1 MVLSGFHSLQKAIII
16 TMARPK
22 KTKKPLLSDNHLS
35 LIDISPM
42 TDTQK
47 EFFTKYKDDK
57 SQVLLGY
64 PGTGKTFMALYKAFE
79 EINDPK
85 SEYHRIVIVRSA
97 VPTRDVGF
105 LPGTLAEK
113 GEVYELPYK
122 SICTELFGRGD
133 AYDILKKHRNI
144 EFITTSFIR
153 GLTLDRS
160 IIIVDEFQNM
170 TAHEADSVITRVG
183 NWSKIMLCGDILQ
196 RDLTKGSERNIE
208 SVLNVLRKMDNIFDF
223 TEFGENDIVRSGL
236 VGDYIRMK
244 HKVYPNG
251 YK

>member
-1 MVLSGFHSLQKAIII
+1 
-16 TMARPK
+16 MARQK
-22 KTKKPLLSDNHLS
+22 RSKKPLLADNHLA
-35 LIDISPM
+35 LADISPM
-42 TDTQK
+42 TDNQQL
-47 EFFTKYKDDK
+47 FFKNFDSDK
-57 SQVLLGY
+57 SQVLMGY

-79 EINDPK
+79 DLNNPLTD
-85 SEYHRIVIVRSA
+85 YQRIVIVRSA

-133 AYDILKKHRNI
+133 AYDILKKHRTI

-183 NWSKIMLCGDILQ
+183 NFSKILLCGDILQ
-196 RDLTKGSERNIE
+196 RDLTKGSEKNIE
-208 SVLNVLRKMDNIFDF
+208 ELLNVLRKMENTFDF
-223 TEFGENDIVRSGL
+223 TEFGEDDIVRSGL
-236 VGDYIRMK
+236 VGDYIKMK
-244 HKVYPNG
+244 HRVYPDG

>member
-1 MVLSGFHSLQKAIII
+1 
-16 TMARPK
+16 MARQPK
-22 KTKKPLLSDNHLS
+22 KGKCPLVANHLS
-35 LIDISPM
+35 LVDIAPI
-42 TDTQK
+42 TDNQTA
-47 EFFTKYKDDK
+47 FFEKYKSDK
-57 SQVLLGY
+57 SQVMLGY

-79 EINDPK
+79 DLNNPLTD
-85 SEYHRIVIVRSA
+85 YQRIVIVRSA

-133 AYDILKKHRNI
+133 AYDILKKHRSI

-183 NWSKIMLCGDILQ
+183 NFSKILLCGDILQ
-196 RDLTKGSERNIE
+196 RDLTKGSEKNIE
-208 SVLNVLRKMDNIFDF
+208 ELLYVLRRMENTFDF
-223 TEFGENDIVRSGL
+223 TEFGEDDIVRSGL
-236 VGDYIRMK
+236 VGDYIKMK
-244 HKVYPNG
+244 HRVFPGG

>member
-1 MVLSGFHSLQKAIII
+1 
-16 TMARPK
+16 MAKQRKP
-22 KTKKPLLSDNHLS
+22 KKPLLSNNNLA
-35 LIDISPM
+35 LADISPM
-42 TDTQK
+42 TENQSV
-47 EFFTKYKDDK
+47 FFQNYSSDK

-79 EINDPK
+79 ELNDP
-85 SEYHRIVIVRSA
+85 STDYERIVIVRSA

-122 SICTELFGRGD
+122 SICTELFGRSD
-133 AYDILKKHRNI
+133 AYEILKKHKTI

-183 NWSKIMLCGDILQ
+183 NYSKILLCGDILQ
-196 RDLTKGSERNIE
+196 RDLNKHSEKNIE
-208 SVLNVLRKMDNIFDF
+208 SLLKVLRDMPQVFDF
-223 TEFGENDIVRSGL
+223 TTFGEDDIVRSGL
-236 VGDYIRMK
+236 VGDYIRTK
-244 HKVYPNG
+244 HRIYPDG
-251 YK
+251 YA

>member
-1 MVLSGFHSLQKAIII
+1 
-16 TMARPK
+16 MARPK
-22 KTKKPLLSDNHLS
+22 KSKNALADNHLN
-35 LIDISPM
+35 LVDISPM
-42 TDTQK
+42 TENQSA
-47 EFFTKYKDDK
+47 FFENFKSDK

-79 EINDPK
+79 EISRGDTD
-85 SEYHRIVIVRSA
+85 YQRIVIVRSA

-122 SICTELFGRGD
+122 SICTELFGRSD
-133 AYDILKKHRNI
+133 AYEILKKHRTV

-183 NWSKIMLCGDILQ
+183 NWSKILLCGDILQ
-196 RDLTKGSERNIE
+196 RDLNRHSERNIE
-208 SVLNVLRKMDNIFDF
+208 SLLKVLKEMPDDFDF
-223 TEFGENDIVRSGL
+223 THFDENDIVRSGL
-236 VGDYIRMK
+236 VGSYIRKK
-244 HKVYPNG
+244 HKIYPDG

>member
-1 MVLSGFHSLQKAIII
+1 
-16 TMARPK
+16 MARPRKSK
-22 KTKKPLLSDNHLS
+22 KLLADNHLD
-35 LIDISPM
+35 LDDISPI
-42 TDTQK
+42 TDNQTT
-47 EFFTKYKDDK
+47 FFDNYKSDK

-79 EINDPK
+79 DITDSK
-85 SEYHRIVIVRSA
+85 SEYQRIVIVRSA

-133 AYDILKKHRNI
+133 AYEILKKNRTI

-153 GLTLDRS
+153 GLTLDRA

-183 NWSKIMLCGDILQ
+183 NYSKIILCGDILQ
-196 RDLTKGSERNIE
+196 RDLTRGSERNIE
-208 SVLNVLRKMDNIFDF
+208 SLLNVLRGMENTFDF
-223 TEFGENDIVRSGL
+223 TEFTEDDIVRSGL
-236 VGDYIRMK
+236 VGDYIRTK
-244 HKVYPNG
+244 HKLYPDG
-251 YK
+251 YA

>member
-1 MVLSGFHSLQKAIII
+1 
-16 TMARPK
+16 MARQR
-22 KTKKPLLSDNHLS
+22 KTKKLLTDNHLA
-35 LIDISPM
+35 LADISPM
-42 TDTQK
+42 TDNQ
-47 EFFTKYKDDK
+47 ELFFDKYKSDK
-57 SQVLLGY
+57 SQVLTGY

-79 EINDPK
+79 ELNDPDTP
-85 SEYHRIVIVRSA
+85 YQRIVIVRSA

-122 SICTELFGRGD
+122 SICNELFGRGD
-133 AYDILKKHRNI
+133 AYDILKKHRTV

-183 NWSKIMLCGDILQ
+183 TYSKIILCGDILQ
-196 RDLTKGSERNIE
+196 RDLNKRSERNIE
-208 SVLNVLRKMDNIFDF
+208 SLLKVLEKMPEVFDF
-223 TEFGENDIVRSGL
+223 TEFGEDDIVRSGL

-244 HKVYPNG
+244 HKIYPDG

>member
-1 MVLSGFHSLQKAIII
+1 
-16 TMARPK
+16 MARQPK
-22 KTKKPLLSDNHLS
+22 KGKCPLVANHLS
-35 LIDISPM
+35 LVDIAPI
-42 TDTQK
+42 TDNQTA
-47 EFFTKYKDDK
+47 FFEKYKSDK
-57 SQVLLGY
+57 SQVMLGY

-79 EINDPK
+79 DLNNPLTD
-85 SEYHRIVIVRSA
+85 YQRIVIVRSA

-122 SICTELFGRGD
+122 SICTELFERGD
-133 AYDILKKHRNI
+133 AYDILKKHRTI

-183 NWSKIMLCGDILQ
+183 NFSKILLCGDILQ
-196 RDLTKGSERNIE
+196 RDLTKGSEKNIE
-208 SVLNVLRKMDNIFDF
+208 ELLYVLRRMENTFDF
-223 TEFGENDIVRSGL
+223 TEFGEDDIVRSGL
-236 VGDYIRMK
+236 VGDYIKMK
-244 HKVYPNG
+244 HRVFPGG

>member
-1 MVLSGFHSLQKAIII
+1 
-16 TMARPK
+16 MARRKLK
-22 KTKKPLLSDNHLS
+22 KSVLADNHLEMV
-35 LIDISPM
+35 DISPM
-42 TDTQK
+42 TENQSV
-47 EFFTKYKDDK
+47 FFQNYDSDK

-79 EINDPK
+79 EINNPETD
-85 SEYHRIVIVRSA
+85 YQRIVIVRSA

-133 AYDILKKHRNI
+133 AYDILKKHRTI

-170 TAHEADSVITRVG
+170 TAHEADSVVTRVG
-183 NWSKIMLCGDILQ
+183 NFSKILLCGDILQ
-196 RDLTKGSERNIE
+196 RDLNKHSEKNIE
-208 SVLNVLRKMDNIFDF
+208 HFLKVVRSMPDTFDF
-223 TEFGENDIVRSGL
+223 TEFGEDDIVRSGL
-236 VGDYIRMK
+236 VGDYIKTK
-244 HKVYPNG
+244 HRIYPDG
-251 YK
+251 YA

>member
-1 MVLSGFHSLQKAIII
+1 
-16 TMARPK
+16 MARPRKSK
-22 KTKKPLLSDNHLS
+22 KLLADNHLD
-35 LIDISPM
+35 LADISPI
-42 TDTQK
+42 TDNQTI
-47 EFFTKYKDDK
+47 FFDNYKSDK

-79 EINDPK
+79 DITDPK
-85 SEYHRIVIVRSA
+85 SEYQRIVIVRSA

-133 AYDILKKHRNI
+133 AYEILKKNRTI

-153 GLTLDRS
+153 GLTLDRA

-183 NWSKIMLCGDILQ
+183 NYSKIILCGDILQ
-196 RDLTKGSERNIE
+196 RDLTKGSEKNIE
-208 SVLNVLRKMDNIFDF
+208 SLLNVLHKMDSTFDF
-223 TEFGENDIVRSGL
+223 TEFEEDDIVRSGL
-236 VGDYIRMK
+236 VGNYIKMK
-244 HKVYPNG
+244 HKLYPEG
-251 YK
+251 YT

>member
-1 MVLSGFHSLQKAIII
+1 
-16 TMARPK
+16 MARPK
-22 KTKKPLLSDNHLS
+22 KLKKPLLSDNHLS
-35 LIDISPM
+35 LATISPM
-42 TDTQK
+42 TKTQSQ
-47 EFFTKYKDDK
+47 FFEKYKSDK
-57 SQVLLGY
+57 SQVLTGY

-79 EINDPK
+79 EVNDPATD
-85 SEYHRIVIVRSA
+85 YHRIVIVRSA

-122 SICTELFGRGD
+122 AICNELFGRGD

-144 EFITTSFIR
+144 DFITTSFIR
-153 GLTLDRS
+153 GLTLERS

-183 NWSKIMLCGDILQ
+183 NFSKIILCGDILQ
-196 RDLTKGSERNIE
+196 RDLNKHSEKNIE
-208 SVLNVLRKMDNIFDF
+208 CLLKVLGKMEDTFDF
-223 TEFGENDIVRSGL
+223 TDFGENDIVRSGL
-236 VGDYIRMK
+236 VGEYIRMK
-244 HKVYPNG
+244 HKIYPDG

>member
-1 MVLSGFHSLQKAIII
+1 
-16 TMARPK
+16 MARPRKSK
-22 KTKKPLLSDNHLS
+22 KLLADNHLD
-35 LIDISPM
+35 LADISPI
-42 TDTQK
+42 TDNQTI
-47 EFFTKYKDDK
+47 FFDNYKSDK

-79 EINDPK
+79 DITDPK
-85 SEYHRIVIVRSA
+85 SEYQRIVIVRSA

-133 AYDILKKHRNI
+133 AYEILKKNRTI

-153 GLTLDRS
+153 GLTLDRA

-183 NWSKIMLCGDILQ
+183 NYSKIILCGDILQ
-196 RDLTKGSERNIE
+196 RDLTKGSEKNIE
-208 SVLNVLRKMDNIFDF
+208 SLLNVLHKMDNIFDF
-223 TEFGENDIVRSGL
+223 TEFEEDDIVRSGL
-236 VGDYIRMK
+236 VGNYIKMK
-244 HKVYPNG
+244 HKLYPEG
-251 YK
+251 YT

>member
-1 MVLSGFHSLQKAIII
+1 
-16 TMARPK
+16 MARPK
-22 KTKKPLLSDNHLS
+22 KPKKPLLSDNHLS
-35 LIDISPM
+35 LATISPM
-42 TDTQK
+42 TKTQSQ
-47 EFFTKYKDDK
+47 FFEKYKSDK
-57 SQVLLGY
+57 SQVLTGY

-79 EINDPK
+79 EVNDPTTD
-85 SEYHRIVIVRSA
+85 YHRIVIVRSA

-122 SICTELFGRGD
+122 AICNELFGRGD

-144 EFITTSFIR
+144 DFITTSFIR
-153 GLTLDRS
+153 GLTLERS

-183 NWSKIMLCGDILQ
+183 NFSKIILCGDILQ
-196 RDLTKGSERNIE
+196 RDLNKHSEKNIE
-208 SVLNVLRKMDNIFDF
+208 CLLKVLGKMEDTFDF
-223 TEFGENDIVRSGL
+223 TDFGENDIVRSGL
-236 VGDYIRMK
+236 VGEYIRMK
-244 HKVYPNG
+244 HKIYPDG

>member
-1 MVLSGFHSLQKAIII
+1 
-16 TMARPK
+16 MARPRKSK
-22 KTKKPLLSDNHLS
+22 KLLADNHLDLS
-35 LIDISPM
+35 DISPM
-42 TDTQK
+42 TENQSA
-47 EFFTKYKDDK
+47 FFESYKSDK

-79 EINDPK
+79 EITDPK
-85 SEYHRIVIVRSA
+85 SEYQRIVIVRSA

-122 SICTELFGRGD
+122 SICTELFNRGD
-133 AYDILKKHRNI
+133 AYDILKKHRTV

-183 NWSKIMLCGDILQ
+183 NFSKILLCGDILQ
-196 RDLTKGSERNIE
+196 RDLSKHSERNIE
-208 SVLNVLRKMDNIFDF
+208 AMLNVLRKMPNTFDF

-244 HKVYPNG
+244 HKIYPDG

>member
-1 MVLSGFHSLQKAIII
+1 
-16 TMARPK
+16 MAKQRKP
-22 KTKKPLLSDNHLS
+22 KKPLLSNNNLA
-35 LIDISPM
+35 LADITPM
-42 TDTQK
+42 TENQSV
-47 EFFTKYKDDK
+47 FFQNYSSDK

-79 EINDPK
+79 ELNDP
-85 SEYHRIVIVRSA
+85 STDYERIVIVRSA

-122 SICTELFGRGD
+122 SICTELFGRSD
-133 AYDILKKHRNI
+133 AYEILKKHKTI

-183 NWSKIMLCGDILQ
+183 NYSKILLCGDILQ
-196 RDLTKGSERNIE
+196 RDLNKNSEKNIE
-208 SVLNVLRKMDNIFDF
+208 SLLRVLRDMPQVFDF
-223 TEFGENDIVRSGL
+223 TTFDEDDIVRSGL
-236 VGDYIRMK
+236 VGDYIRTK
-244 HKVYPNG
+244 HRIYPDG
-251 YK
+251 YA

>member
-1 MVLSGFHSLQKAIII
+1 
-16 TMARPK
+16 MARPRKSK
-22 KTKKPLLSDNHLS
+22 KLLADNHLD
-35 LIDISPM
+35 LDDISPI
-42 TDTQK
+42 TDNQK
-47 EFFTKYKDDK
+47 TFFDNYKSDK

-79 EINDPK
+79 DITDSK
-85 SEYHRIVIVRSA
+85 SEYQRIVIVRSA

-133 AYDILKKHRNI
+133 AYEILKKNRTI

-153 GLTLDRS
+153 GLTLDRA

-183 NWSKIMLCGDILQ
+183 NYSKIILCGDILQ
-196 RDLTKGSERNIE
+196 RDLTRGSERNIE
-208 SVLNVLRKMDNIFDF
+208 SLLNVLRGMENTFDF
-223 TEFGENDIVRSGL
+223 TEFTEDDIVRSGL
-236 VGDYIRMK
+236 VGDYIRTK
-244 HKVYPNG
+244 HKLYPDG
-251 YK
+251 YA

>member
-1 MVLSGFHSLQKAIII
+1 
-16 TMARPK
+16 MARQPK
-22 KTKKPLLSDNHLS
+22 KGKSLGDNHLN
-35 LIDISPM
+35 LVEINPM
-42 TDTQK
+42 TENQSL
-47 EFFTKYKDDK
+47 FFENYKSDK

-64 PGTGKTFMALYKAFE
+64 PGTGKTFMALYKAFQQ
-79 EINDPK
+79 INDPA
-85 SEYHRIVIVRSA
+85 SEYQRIVIVRSA

-122 SICTELFGRGD
+122 SICTELFGRSD
-133 AYDILKKHRNI
+133 AYEVLKKHRNI

-183 NWSKIMLCGDILQ
+183 NWSKILLCGDILQ
-196 RDLTKGSERNIE
+196 RDLSKNSERNIE
-208 SVLNVLRKMDNIFDF
+208 SLLKVLQNMPNVFDF
-223 TEFGENDIVRSGL
+223 THFDEDDIVRSGL
-236 VGDYIRMK
+236 VGDYIRTK
-244 HKVYPNG
+244 HKIYPDG
-251 YK
+251 YR

>member
-1 MVLSGFHSLQKAIII
+1 
-16 TMARPK
+16 MARPRK
-22 KTKKPLLSDNHLS
+22 IKKPLLSDNHLA
-35 LIDISPM
+35 LNTISPM
-42 TDTQK
+42 TETQSQ
-47 EFFTKYKDDK
+47 FFEKYKSDK
-57 SQVLLGY
+57 SQVLTGY

-79 EINDPK
+79 EINNPK

-122 SICTELFGRGD
+122 SICNELFGRGD

-153 GLTLDRS
+153 GLTLERS

-183 NWSKIMLCGDILQ
+183 NFSKIILCGDILQ
-196 RDLTKGSERNIE
+196 RDLNKHSEKNIE
-208 SVLNVLRKMDNIFDF
+208 SLLTVLRKMENIFDF
-223 TEFGENDIVRSGL
+223 TDFGEDDIVRSGL
-236 VGDYIRMK
+236 VGAYIRMK
-244 HKVYPNG
+244 HKIYPDG

>member
-1 MVLSGFHSLQKAIII
+1 
-16 TMARPK
+16 MARSPQKRNNK
-22 KTKKPLLSDNHLS
+22 KSIGDNHLN
-35 LIDISPM
+35 LVDISPM
-42 TDTQK
+42 TENQSI
-47 EFFTKYKDDK
+47 FFQNYKTDK

-79 EINDPK
+79 EISNPA

-122 SICTELFGRGD
+122 SICTELFGRSD
-133 AYDILKKHRNI
+133 AYEVLKKHRNI

-153 GLTLDRS
+153 GLTLDHS

-183 NWSKIMLCGDILQ
+183 NWSKIILCGDVLQ
-196 RDLTKGSERNIE
+196 RDLVKRSEKNIE
-208 SVLNVLRKMDNIFDF
+208 SLLRVLKELPDEFDF
-223 TEFGENDIVRSGL
+223 THFDENDIVRSGL
-236 VGDYIRMK
+236 VGNYIRKK
-244 HKVYPNG
+244 HKIYPDG
-251 YK
+251 YA

>member
-1 MVLSGFHSLQKAIII
+1 
-16 TMARPK
+16 MARQK
-22 KTKKPLLSDNHLS
+22 KSKNALADNHLN
-35 LIDISPM
+35 LVDISPM
-42 TDTQK
+42 TENQSI
-47 EFFTKYKDDK
+47 FFQNFKSDK

-79 EINDPK
+79 EISNPVT
-85 SEYHRIVIVRSA
+85 EYQRIVIVRSA

-122 SICTELFGRGD
+122 SICTELFGRSD
-133 AYDILKKHRNI
+133 AYEILKKHRTV

-183 NWSKIMLCGDILQ
+183 NWSKILLCGDILQ
-196 RDLTKGSERNIE
+196 RDLNRHSEKNIE
-208 SVLNVLRKMDNIFDF
+208 SLLKVLKEMPDSFDF
-223 TEFGENDIVRSGL
+223 THFDENDIVRSGL
-236 VGDYIRMK
+236 VGEYIRKK
-244 HKVYPNG
+244 HKIYPDG